1 MVFKKIKSNPPR
13 WLQRWWSCTLAT
25 RKARVQL
32 PTSSFARLTYGPW
45 EVGLCR
51 SPRVYAVGCWLLTK
65 YSLTLCMPYVWL
77 KLMKL
82 RSNICHGNLPNQLFN
97 STPLECNL
105 EYGSSKIYVSIQVL
119 DLLMFSPIPYAS
131 NDSYSVLHAWFTK
144 FPSYRTRDFYIA
156 RESYA
161 GKYVPELA
169 ELIHDKNKDP
179 SLHINLKGILLGNP
193 ETSDADD
200 WMGLVDYAWSHAVIS
215 DETHKV
221 IRKTRDFASNNTWSN
236 NECCEAVE
244 ELLHQYNQIDMYSLY
259 TPTCIGDLASSDNKS
274 YQVMMKRSSRM
285 MPRIMGGYDPCLDK
299 YAQAFYNRPDVQ
311 KALHVS
317 DGHHLK
323 NWSICNFKIFHDWK
337 DSKPSVIPIY
347 KKLIAAGDRKE
358 NEALGNGDTDGR
370 VPVLST
376 RYSLSSLGLPIT
388 KAWRPWYHQKQV
400 SGWYQEY
407 EGLTFATFRGAG
419 HAVPVFKPSDSLV
432 FFSSFL
438 NAQDLPSAR

>member
-1 MVFKKIKSNPPR
+1 
-13 WLQRWWSCTLAT
+13 
-25 RKARVQL
+25 
-32 PTSSFARLTYGPW
+32 
-45 EVGLCR
+45 
-51 SPRVYAVGCWLLTK
+51 
-65 YSLTLCMPYVWL
+65 
-77 KLMKL
+77 
-82 RSNICHGNLPNQLFN
+82 
-97 STPLECNL
+97 
-105 EYGSSKIYVSIQVL
+105 
-119 DLLMFSPIPYAS
+119 
-131 NDSYSVLHAWFTK
+131 
-144 FPSYRTRDFYIA
+144 
-156 RESYA
+156 
-161 GKYVPELA
+161 
-169 ELIHDKNKDP
+169 
-179 SLHINLKGILLGNP
+179 
-193 ETSDADD
+193 
-200 WMGLVDYAWSHAVIS
+200 MGLVDYAWSHAVIS

-221 IRKTRDFASNNTWSN
+221 IRKTCDFASNNTWSN

-259 TPTCIGDLASSDNKS
+259 TPTCIGDSASSDNKS

-347 KKLIAAGDRKE
+347 KKLIATGLRIWVYS
-358 NEALGNGDTDGR
+358 GDTDGR